1 MNPGEGAITVKE
13 TAEMLRVSTSK
24 IQTMVALKEIPH
36 VRLGRRILFFRSDVE
51 GWLNSKMHGP
61 AGKK

>member
-1 MNPGEGAITVKE
+1 MTPGESAIEVRDVS
-13 TAEMLRVSTSK
+13 EMLKVSASK

-51 GWLNSKMHGP
+51 AWLNEKMV
-61 AGKK
+61 GKK

>member
-1 MNPGEGAITVKE
+1 VRDVS
-13 TAEMLRVSTSK
+13 EMLKVSASK

-51 GWLNSKMHGP
+51 AWLNEKMV
-61 AGKK
+61 GKK

>member
-13 TAEMLRVSTSK
+13 TAEMLRVSASK
-24 IQTMVALKEIPH
+24 IQTMVALQEIPH

-51 GWLNSKMHGP
+51 SWLNGKMV

>member
-1 MNPGEGAITVKE
+1 MNPGESAIEVRDVS
-13 TAEMLRVSTSK
+13 EMLKVSASK

-51 GWLNSKMHGP
+51 AWINSQMV
-61 AGKK
+61 GK

>member
-1 MNPGEGAITVKE
+1 VNPGESAIEVKDV
-13 TAEMLRVSTSK
+13 AGILKVSTSK
-24 IQTMVALKEIPH
+24 IQTMCALGEIPH

-51 GWLNSKMHGP
+51 TWLNSKMHGP

>member
-1 MNPGEGAITVKE
+1 MNPGESAIEVRDVS
-13 TAEMLRVSTSK
+13 EMLKVSASK
-24 IQTMVALKEIPH
+24 VQTMVALKEIPH

-51 GWLNSKMHGP
+51 AWLNEKMV

>member
-1 MNPGEGAITVKE
+1 MNPGESAIEVKDVS
-13 TAEMLRVSTSK
+13 EMLKVSASK

-51 GWLNSKMHGP
+51 AWLNEKMV
-61 AGKK
+61 GK

>member
-1 MNPGEGAITVKE
+1 MNPGKGAITVKE
-13 TAEMLRVSTSK
+13 TAEMLRVSASK
-24 IQTMVALKEIPH
+24 IQSMVALGEIPF
-36 VRLGRRILFFRSDVE
+36 VRLGRRILFFRSDIE